1 MLVRVYVWLY
11 CYCYCYCYCCTDAVR
26 VILREEG
33 LVGFYRGLTPALLL
47 TSHGAVQFAVYEQLK
62 ASFKTL
68 QVQAEKHNQVHYTT
82 LHYTTAHDIYTK
94 PH

>member
-1 MLVRVYVWLY
+1 MCVCVYVCMCVY
-11 CYCYCYCYCCTDAVR
+11 YCTDAVR

-82 LHYTTAHDIYTK
+82 LHYPTLPYTTAHDIYTK